1 MDTIVSGTT
10 NLYRLPV
17 PHPRT
22 ITSTSSTIYSR
33 TWLASL
39 PFNKLSLHSRNRRK
53 LGLSIRTSSSSV
65 RNLPIT
71 CVTEIGESQ
80 FPDVV
85 LKSDRP
91 VLVEFVASW
100 CGPCRLMASAIDS
113 LAQVRKSISSSG
125 YILSLPFNYVLA
137 SVDVMWN
144 LKWKSDDKQ
153 CTLGICMEIYTHY
166 WITDTFYLYNL
177 LHFTEIFFL
186 IDSLY

>member
-22 ITSTSSTIYSR
+22 ITSTSSTIYSS

-113 LAQVRKSISSSG
+113 LAQEYKEKMTVVKIDHDANPKIIEELKVYG
-125 YILSLPFNYVLA
+125 LPTLILFKNGKEVPESRREGALTLAKLKTYV
-137 SVDVMWN
+137 
-144 LKWKSDDKQ
+144 
-153 CTLGICMEIYTHY
+153 
-166 WITDTFYLYNL
+166 
-177 LHFTEIFFL
+177 
-186 IDSLY
+186 DSLLDSVSVS